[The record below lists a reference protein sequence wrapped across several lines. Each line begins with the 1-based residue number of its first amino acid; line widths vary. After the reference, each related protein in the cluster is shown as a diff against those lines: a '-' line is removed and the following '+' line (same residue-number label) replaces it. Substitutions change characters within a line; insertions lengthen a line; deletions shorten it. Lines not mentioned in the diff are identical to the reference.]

1 MEKST
6 TYKLDDL
13 NKGLELVLNIDD
25 ESRHKKLQ
33 DPDGHGDIRE
43 PRKGRLKKEGSVTQ
57 KDHRVHSRSPVLD
70 GKGSEGD
77 VFSRFAQNGQAA
89 EKGMSDNDY
98 ISEKGPYEEQRAFP
112 FKPDGE
118 QGSKQESILSEEDFS
133 TGLDGKIQGT
143 SKRKSGEKTFSKPEH
158 LSKSSLSTG
167 IKECATMKPCYVLL
181 EDMYHGEKAKDIHY
195 LKALNAKERPP
206 KARIDKGDVLKKLRS
221 ALHNVLDKSSPKNS
235 QKPLQIRNDD
245 KPLEKGKRDELQ
257 RDSEL
262 KSLVKRLNSG
272 GSETVGG
279 NMELN
284 SPGKVRHS
292 GRSDTDHSA
301 EKQGC
306 RISSPDITAI
316 CEQGVFARFSF
327 TDPDDDNSVIDLC
340 DIQEDVKVI
349 ERKQGDPAR
358 VSEAS
363 KLKATS
369 FKPPKMFIDYGNK
382 MVKQALG
389 EQTSHKGGKFP
400 KGPHSVFSK
409 EALREDVGQPSGI
422 NVFPASH
429 RKTSHTSKT
438 DSSCSAKKLVGKAKF
453 PNVAPKRTSASRLSD
468 KATSEE
474 GHQVSCGSRPHVPLH
489 LGHKSGLKDMS
500 PRRTKTTASSGK
512 RTVPDRNASNE
523 DRTEVEEPETV
534 SQRDPVSRNKNP
546 DRCWFLLEIDEAID
560 EQVPVCF
567 VGEENQLESGNIHL
581 DDGIDGPPSEST
593 YPSFADN
600 VAIKHSMISRGVM
613 VNEEG
618 RDGDIN
624 NAEGNTN
631 PRPVKENSPVGE
643 LSGSRVKLLGSPIAS
658 RDNFHSG
665 RVIEVEDS
673 SNSEG
678 SQGSFVTIS
687 PGRRNE
693 RQLDSANKGLNLED
707 SNAKKRSQGLN
718 VSTAPAQLSE
728 KQSRSKVVDALNET
742 LQKRLEASPEVTLP
756 GKDVSR
762 IARQVERE
770 LFRLSC
776 SVDHHYRSKYRSLL
790 FNLRSPEN
798 QPLFQKVVLGEI
810 TPKRLVQM
818 TSLELAPKELAEWR
832 VKESK
837 RVLEIIQKE
846 EREAPKCCSSKFTHK
861 GIVEIDRD
869 VEEDLTAK
877 EMFKETPPSQGKII
891 SKRPTE
897 LRRDAG
903 EPSDGFRSPAST
915 GKVTADCNARQKP
928 PSNKRSF
935 SQKTKPIF
943 SEGEGKALQED
954 SPVPALFPKKQRV
967 EEPSWIGFIRMFSIK
982 QFWAKAYPVSGPS
995 DQLCQGLPHYLQ
1007 SKGCIVPEDV
1017 WAYLDAI
1024 WPAKSKEMGVIR
1036 FQPSL
1041 SRDSSLYNMLYTY
1054 LNNKQR
1060 YGVVENP
1067 GMEVFVVPLAA
1078 YQPVPSKLRPLGG
1091 PGLDPSHPSL
1101 LLGLLLPK
1109 RTSQSALETM
1119 VSLSP
1124 NPKKKVVRFSDS
1136 PQTRCSAPPSPP
1148 PPPPPPPRLPKGGPV
1163 SWKENQVPP
1172 VFPRGDPSPQETLL
1186 GFTEEFCRDVFQR
1199 DPQCFNPEGPG
1210 DGAPPAAFEEP
1221 PWIGPPCPAGDQV
1234 PLCVDSDP
1242 SQIWNMLGL
1251 LMGPEQHGTCGVP
1264 APEFFSDPL
1273 FTGVMSP
1280 CNAPLVPPPALNP
1293 GSVAG
1298 ESGSLLEG
1306 TLSLMDQLQTCL
1318 QSQEP
1323 QPAAFGLP
1331 AVPPEITSTFSQAAV
1346 GLDFP
1351 LVQGEDGTFAHLQQ
1365 LLATLSGQIPP
1376 PSAL

>member
-1 MEKST
+1 MLHPLCACAVKDTTRAWRLGLGVAGRSGRGSSPLSSWGSSVMET
-6 TYKLDDL
+6 MV
-13 NKGLELVLNIDD
+13 G
-25 ESRHKKLQ
+25 
-33 DPDGHGDIRE
+33 
-43 PRKGRLKKEGSVTQ
+43 KGRQ
-57 KDHRVHSRSPVLD
+57 RNPFF
-70 GKGSEGD
+70 
-77 VFSRFAQNGQAA
+77 FSRFAQNGQAA

-631 PRPVKENSPVGE
+631 PRPVKENSPVGEEESLPPRQSQGVQIVFYE

>member
-643 LSGSRVKLLGSPIAS
+643 EESLPPRQSQGVQIVFYELSGSRVKLLGSPIAS

-837 RVLEIIQKE
+837 R
-846 EREAPKCCSSKFTHK
+846 
-861 GIVEIDRD
+861 
-869 VEEDLTAK
+869 
-877 EMFKETPPSQGKII
+877 KETPPSQGKII

>member
-523 DRTEVEEPETV
+523 DRTEVEEPETEEESLPPRQ
-534 SQRDPVSRNKNP
+534 SQ
-546 DRCWFLLEIDEAID
+546 
-560 EQVPVCF
+560 
-567 VGEENQLESGNIHL
+567 
-581 DDGIDGPPSEST
+581 
-593 YPSFADN
+593 
-600 VAIKHSMISRGVM
+600 GVQI
-613 VNEEG
+613 VFY
-618 RDGDIN
+618 
-624 NAEGNTN
+624 
-631 PRPVKENSPVGE
+631 E

-877 EMFKETPPSQGKII
+877 EMFETPPSQGKII